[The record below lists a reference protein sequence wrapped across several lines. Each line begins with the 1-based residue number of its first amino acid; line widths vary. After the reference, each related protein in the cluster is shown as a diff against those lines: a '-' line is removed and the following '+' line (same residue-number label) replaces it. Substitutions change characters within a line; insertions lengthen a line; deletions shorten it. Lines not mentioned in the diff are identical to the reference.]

1 MFGSFSTFRLTACT
15 AALGLA
21 LAMPAAPSAAVV
33 GPDVARCRSNT
44 GQPALLVNVAGLRN
58 RQGSVRVMVY
68 GSNPAEF
75 LVRGKWLKRVDVP
88 VVPTGSMQICV
99 ALPGAGTYA
108 IAVRHDA
115 DANRKTG
122 WNDGGGYSNN
132 PPLSITNL
140 KPSYRKAAISV
151 GNGVRPV
158 NVVLNYRQG
167 FSVRPIA

>member
-1 MFGSFSTFRLTACT
+1 MFGSVSRFRLASC
-15 AALGLA
+15 AVALGLA

-33 GPDVARCRSNT
+33 GPDAARCQSNS
-44 GQPALLVNVAGLRN
+44 GQPALLVNVGGLKN
-58 RQGSVRVMVY
+58 RVGSVRVMIY

-88 VVPTGSMQICV
+88 VVRAGAMQVCV

-140 KPSYRKAAISV
+140 KPSYRRVAVNV